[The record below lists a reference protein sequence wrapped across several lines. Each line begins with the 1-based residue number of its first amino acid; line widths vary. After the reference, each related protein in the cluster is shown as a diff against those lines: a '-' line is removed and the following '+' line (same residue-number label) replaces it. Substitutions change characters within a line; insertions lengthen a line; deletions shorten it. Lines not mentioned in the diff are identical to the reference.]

1 MTELET
7 VLIRG
12 VTGVLFMLLL
22 ARLMGKKH
30 LRDMTFYEYIVG
42 ISIGSISAELTFG
55 TEVRISNFLLGM
67 LIWAIIP
74 IIISKVELKSFRFR
88 VLTEGHPTILIKNG
102 KILEKNLKKEN
113 LTVDELMISL
123 RQKDVFKLSEVET
136 AVMEKN
142 GQVSVMKKSDLQ
154 PLTPKDVGKV
164 VEQERDP
171 RVVIIDGNVMERSLS
186 EYGYTKDW
194 LLGEIMKQGAKNFSD
209 VFFAQIDSMGN
220 VYVDLYNDTLK
231 MPQVKQKLLVAANIK
246 QIQAN
251 LVNFSLETK
260 NKNAK
265 DMYNGYAKKM
275 DKLLD
280 DMSGYL
286 KE

>member
-12 VTGVLFMLLL
+12 VTGILFMLFL

-30 LRDMTFYEYIVG
+30 IRDMTFYEYIVG

-55 TEVRISNFLLGM
+55 TEVRMSNFLLGM

-74 IIISKVELKSFRFR
+74 IIISKIELKSFRFR
-88 VLTEGHPTILIKNG
+88 IVTEGHPTILIKNG
-102 KILEKNLKKEN
+102 KILEENLKKEN
-113 LTVDELMISL
+113 LTVDEMMISL
-123 RQKDVFKLSEVET
+123 RQKDFFKLSDIET

-142 GQVSVMKKSDLQ
+142 GQISVMKKSELQ
-154 PLTPKDVGKV
+154 PLTPKDIGKI
-164 VEQERDP
+164 VEREREP
-171 RVVIIDGNVMERSLS
+171 RIVIIDGNVMERSLS
-186 EYGYTKDW
+186 EYGYTKEW
-194 LLGEIMKQGAKNFSD
+194 LLGEIMKQGAKSFSD

-220 VYVDLYNDTLK
+220 VYIDLYNDTIK
-231 MPQVKQKLLVAANIK
+231 MPQIKQKLLVAANIK
-246 QIQAN
+246 QLQAN
-251 LVNFSLETK
+251 LVNFSLQTE
-260 NKNAK
+260 NATAK
-265 DMYNGYAKKM
+265 EMYKGYAKQM

>member
-12 VTGVLFMLLL
+12 VTGILFMLFL

-55 TEVRISNFLLGM
+55 TEVRMSNFLLGM

-74 IIISKVELKSFRFR
+74 IVISKIELKSFRFR
-88 VLTEGHPTILIKNG
+88 TVTEGHPTILIKNG
-102 KILEKNLKKEN
+102 KILEENLKKEN
-113 LTVDELMISL
+113 LTVDEMMISL
-123 RQKDVFKLSEVET
+123 RQKDFFKLSDIET

-142 GQVSVMKKSDLQ
+142 GQISVMKKSELQ
-154 PLTPKDVGKV
+154 PLTPKDIGKV
-164 VEQERDP
+164 VEREREP
-171 RVVIIDGNVMERSLS
+171 RIVIIDGNVMERSLS
-186 EYGYTKDW
+186 EYGYTKEW
-194 LLGEIMKQGAKNFSD
+194 LLGEIMKQGAKSFSD
-209 VFFAQIDSMGN
+209 VFVAQIDSMGN
-220 VYVDLYNDTLK
+220 VYIDLYNDTIK
-231 MPQVKQKLLVAANIK
+231 MPQIKQKLLVAANIK
-246 QIQAN
+246 QLQAN
-251 LVNFSLETK
+251 LVNFSLQTE
-260 NKNAK
+260 NATAK
-265 DMYNGYAKKM
+265 EMYKGYAKQM